1 MIVFLSVSP
10 DTPFLSRNPPNH
22 VGCQVEIRQ
31 IKILQMSWC
40 HEDISS
46 DLLLKCSEMIS
57 VVSNA
62 SYDIYHTCY
71 ISSASRCINPTIR
84 TYLRQTV
91 GPEKEHVHARLS
103 PCSKFPPLHKPSVI
117 WLGLGGTYS
126 FISPSSLL
134 QLLERSDLPASK

>member
-62 SYDIYHTCY
+62 SYDI
-71 ISSASRCINPTIR
+71 S
-84 TYLRQTV
+84 YL
-91 GPEKEHVHARLS
+91 
-103 PCSKFPPLHKPSVI
+103 LHKFCIKVYKSNYPYLPKANSRTREGTCPRTPFALFQVPTPSQA
-117 WLGLGGTYS
+117 
-126 FISPSSLL
+126 ISHLAWSGRNIFLHFPLFSSTT
-134 QLLERSDLPASK
+134 S